1 MNKSKEIYC
10 NMCGRRIQAEQ
21 EIVQEDT
28 IRIEKIWGYF
38 SDKDGEKHSLNLC
51 EECYD
56 KWIKG
61 FAIPPEVS
69 EENEL
74 I

>member
-1 MNKSKEIYC
+1 MHKTNEIYC
-10 NMCGRRIQAEQ
+10 NMCGRIIRTEQ
-21 EIVQEDT
+21 GVVQEDT
-28 IRIEKIWGYF
+28 IRIEKTWGYF
-38 SDKDGEKHSLNLC
+38 SNKDGEKHSLDIC

-56 KWIKG
+56 KLIKG

-69 EENEL
+69 EEVEL